1 MTAPIRPETTGP
13 AATGPA
19 ATGIAEPRAK
29 PLRRAL
35 VTGASGAIGA
45 AIARRLAADGYA
57 VIAHANR
64 HRDRVEALLAE
75 LQATGHPAEATTF
88 DVTDQAAC
96 AAAAEALQEGGP
108 IQVVVLNAGSHDD
121 AVFAGMRP
129 EQWQRVIDINLNGF
143 YNVCQPLTLP
153 MVRTRWGRIIAISS
167 VAGQVGNRGQA
178 NYAAAKAGLHGA
190 CRSLALELASRG
202 ITVNCVAPGI
212 ISSEMSAGF
221 DAAAIERLVPM
232 KRAGR
237 PDEVAAVVGFLASDA
252 ASYVSGQVIGVNG
265 AMV

>member
-1 MTAPIRPETTGP
+1 MS
-13 AATGPA
+13 AAAGT
-19 ATGIAEPRAK
+19 K
-29 PLRRAL
+29 PPRRAL

-45 AIARRLAADGYA
+45 AIARRLAGDGFT
-57 VIAHANR
+57 VVVHANR
-64 HRDRVEALLAE
+64 HRDRVETLA
-75 LQATGHPAEATTF
+75 ADIRAAGGRAEPTAF
-88 DVTDQAAC
+88 DVTGQVAC
-96 AAAAEALQEGGP
+96 AAACEALLASGP
-108 IQVVVLNAGSHDD
+108 IQVVVHNAGSHDD

-129 EQWQRVIDINLNGF
+129 GQWQRIIEINLNGF

-153 MVRTRWGRIIAISS
+153 MIRTRWGRIIAISS

-178 NYAAAKAGLHGA
+178 NYAAAQAGLHGA
-190 CRSLALELASRG
+190 CRSLALEMASRG

-212 ISSEMSAGF
+212 IASDMSAGF
-221 DAAAIERLVPM
+221 DAAAIDRLVPM